1 MMKIAIYIRNY
12 SEEAAPFVCN
22 VFDFLK
28 KNDCELVL
36 YEPFYEEWKQNWD
49 SCYYKTFSCTNDLIS
64 GEAVDYLFSIGGDGT
79 FLDAANM
86 VGDTEIPII
95 GINTGRIG
103 FLASINRKNFN
114 ECIELLLRGEFE
126 IEKRALLHV
135 TCDSPEPLPS
145 HFALNDVTIH
155 PSVDGSINA
164 ITVWMDDKKI
174 NTYWADGLIVA
185 TPTGSTAYSL
195 SCGGPILPPS
205 ADVVVITPIASHSLS
220 VRPIVLPASAN
231 IRILVESRTRQFSL
245 SVDSH
250 KTLLPHRSNIIIT
263 KEKFHINSVR
273 FFSADFFSVI
283 REKLLWGIDKRN
295 LSLTD

>member
-1 MMKIAIYIRNY
+1 MRIAVYIRNY
-12 SEEAAPFVCN
+12 LEEAAPFIGS
-22 VFDFLK
+22 VFEFLK
-28 KNDCELVL
+28 NNGCELVL
-36 YEPFYEEWKQNWD
+36 YEPFYEEWKQSWD
-49 SCYYKTFSCTNDLIS
+49 SCSYKTFANTDELMESFPI
-64 GEAVDYLFSIGGDGT
+64 DYLFSIGGDGT
-79 FLDAANM
+79 FLDAANI
-86 VGDTEIPII
+86 VGNSEVPVV

-103 FLASINRKNFN
+103 FLASINRNNFK
-114 ECIELLLRGEFE
+114 ECLELLLRGEFE

-135 TCDSPEPLPS
+135 NCDSSEPLPS

-155 PSVDGSINA
+155 PSVDGSINS

-220 VRPIVLPASAN
+220 VRPIVLPASAT
-231 IRILVESRTRQFSL
+231 IRVLVESRTKQFSL

-250 KTLLPHRSNIIIT
+250 KTILPHRSNIIIT
-263 KEKFHINSVR
+263 KEKFYINSVR
-273 FFSADFFSVI
+273 FLSADFFSVI

-295 LSLTD
+295 LSFTD